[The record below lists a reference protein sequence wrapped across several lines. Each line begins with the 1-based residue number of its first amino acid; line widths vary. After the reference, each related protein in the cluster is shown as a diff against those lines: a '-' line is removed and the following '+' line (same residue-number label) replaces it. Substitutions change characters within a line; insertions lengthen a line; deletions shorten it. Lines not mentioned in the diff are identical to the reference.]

1 MGGGEG
7 GRTWSSAFFFAWLT
21 CFFIFECCTMR
32 AFIFH
37 RYAHYDA
44 SPSFSDW
51 RSFGAW
57 TRPAIKQFN
66 DGPAVCGA
74 KSEKRA
80 HSAAQPASQRIG
92 SSSVMLLTLICLLSD
107 SV

>member
-1 MGGGEG
+1 
-7 GRTWSSAFFFAWLT
+7 
-21 CFFIFECCTMR
+21 MR

-80 HSAAQPASQRIG
+80 HSAAQSADQRIG
-92 SSSVMLLTLICLLSD
+92 SPIVKLLTPFYRGSD

>member
-1 MGGGEG
+1 MLHD
-7 GRTWSSAFFFAWLT
+7 A
-21 CFFIFECCTMR
+21 CFYFY
-32 AFIFH
+32 
-37 RYAHYDA
+37 RYAHYDN

-74 KSEKRA
+74 KSDKRA
-80 HSAAQPASQRIG
+80 HSAAQPAASALAAHL
-92 SSSVMLLTLICLLSD
+92 SSRSHPFAVYPTLCDRALCSID
-107 SV
+107 HNWYA